1 MIGNMTRGFRQYWF
15 PILLLSFALAMF
27 AVFVWLLPDPNIS
40 WTDKGNIGQF
50 VEGFFNGITFIGFI
64 LSLWMQR
71 REISKQQENLE
82 HTRQEMLQQ
91 TVFLQRQSEV
101 QKEQLIQLKIQEV
114 LASIRLLADNVEQ
127 RPVAG
132 NGGAQEVW
140 KSGTITELARAN
152 LILLRKYS
160 LEALQNLHHSERPI
174 LQQFAR
180 ETIEAI
186 KGNLRGAEL
195 RNTNMEG
202 VQLDNAFLVEADLSG
217 SNVRNAVFLGSN
229 MSHANLQR
237 AVLDGADLGGA
248 HLINANLERANLLGA
263 SLVEVNLT
271 GANLEQAILTG
282 ADFDHALVD
291 TKWRTLIER
300 CGARNVE
307 KIQWANGRG

>member
-1 MIGNMTRGFRQYWF
+1 MEKLKRGFRQYWF
-15 PILLLSFALAMF
+15 PGLLLSFALAMF
-27 AVFVWLLPDPNIS
+27 AVFVWLLPDQSIT

-64 LSLWMQR
+64 LSLWLQR

-82 HTRQEMLQQ
+82 HTRREMIQQ
-91 TVFLQRQSEV
+91 TVFLQRQSDV

-114 LASIRLLADNVEQ
+114 LASIRLLADNVEE
-127 RPVAG
+127 RG
-132 NGGAQEVW
+132 NSENGGAKEEVW

-160 LEALQNLHHSERPI
+160 LEALQNLIHSERPI

-217 SNVRNAVFLGSN
+217 SNVRNALFLGSN

-282 ADFDHALVD
+282 ADLDHALVD
-291 TKWRTLIER
+291 NKWRNMIER
-300 CGARNVE
+300 CGAKNVE
-307 KIQWANGRG
+307 KVHWNNGAQ